1 MSYFNGKSCF
11 EEDGRPNYI
20 IFQPLNKYFKV
31 NFSDLY
37 YASSW
42 KSKGLSNESLKPPTT
57 SDNSLTTILNYY
69 DGTKIKVSFD
79 RSCLKQDKFTFNHG
93 KIVNIYIVYK
103 IIRIANINGDR
114 DSNLAVE
121 NCLFGAVTLTKNAD
135 IDKYKYSGY
144 GIEFDKRSSFSFPGG
159 GYGQNKLIFGVD
171 MNSPVHIDN
180 NGKDILILQKAPTQ
194 GLGEHSLTAEKNV
207 FD

>member
-1 MSYFNGKSCF
+1 MLILFK
-11 EEDGRPNYI
+11 
-20 IFQPLNKYFKV
+20 KYFKL
-31 NFSDLY
+31 NFSNLY

-114 DSNLAVE
+114 DSNLTVE

-135 IDKYKYSGY
+135 IDK
-144 GIEFDKRSSFSFPGG
+144 
-159 GYGQNKLIFGVD
+159 
-171 MNSPVHIDN
+171 
-180 NGKDILILQKAPTQ
+180 
-194 GLGEHSLTAEKNV
+194 
-207 FD
+207 